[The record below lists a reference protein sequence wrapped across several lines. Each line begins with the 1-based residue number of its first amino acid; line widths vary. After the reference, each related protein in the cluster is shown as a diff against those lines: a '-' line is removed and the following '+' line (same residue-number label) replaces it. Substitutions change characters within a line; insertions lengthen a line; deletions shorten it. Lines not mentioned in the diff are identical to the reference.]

1 MLIGV
6 PKEIKAQENRVGL
19 NPASVAECVHQGHQ
33 VLVQTGAGQG
43 INADDD
49 AYRAA
54 GATIAANAEE
64 VFAKADMIVK
74 VKEPQEQ
81 EWKQLRRGQV
91 LFTYLH
97 LAPDPKQAKGLMD
110 SGCTAIAYETVTS
123 ARGGLPLLAPMSE
136 IAGRMGPIMGASF
149 LQKHHGGLGRL
160 VCGVPGVEPANV
172 LVLGGGV
179 SGFNAARVAVGMGA
193 NVTILEKNGDRIR
206 FLDEFFGASARVLAV
221 GKAAIDTAVA
231 AADMVVGAVLV
242 PGASAPKLVTKAM
255 LKTMK
260 KGAVVVDIAI
270 DQGGCFETSKITTHQ
285 NPVYEVDGVIHYCVA
300 NMPGAYPQSSTQAL
314 NNATLPF
321 VLALAGKGWK
331 QALADD
337 PHLAQGLNVHDGK
350 IMHAAVADALG
361 HAHTKLAA

>member
-19 NPASVAECVHQGHQ
+19 NPASVAECVHQGHK

-43 INADDD
+43 IMASDDD
-49 AYRAA
+49 YRAA
-54 GATIAANAEE
+54 GADIAPDAAT
-64 VFAKADMIVK
+64 VFAKADMVVK
-74 VKEPQEQ
+74 VKEPQEV
-81 EWKQLRRGQV
+81 EWKQLRRGQI

-123 ARGGLPLLAPMSE
+123 AKGGLPLLAPMSE
-136 IAGRMGPIMGASF
+136 IAGRMGPIMGAF
-149 LQKHHGGLGRL
+149 ALQKHKGGLGRL
-160 VCGVPGVEPANV
+160 ISGVPGVEPANV

-193 NVTILEKNGDRIR
+193 QVTILEKSGVRIR
-206 FLDEFFGASARVLAV
+206 FLDEYFGASARVLAV
-221 GKAAIDTAVA
+221 SKSAIEKAVTQ
-231 AADMVVGAVLV
+231 ADMVVGAVLV

-260 KGAVVVDIAI
+260 QGAVIVDIAI

-285 NPVYEVDGVIHYCVA
+285 EPTYEVDGVIHYCVA
-300 NMPGAYPQSSTQAL
+300 NMPGAYPQSSTAAL

-337 PHLAQGLNVHDGK
+337 PHLRMGLNVHEGK
-350 IMHAAVADALG
+350 ITHTAVAEALELPYVP
-361 HAHTKLAA
+361 LAA